1 MPTAK
6 HWSTVASTVN
16 TTLFPPSDEWH
27 FACTQSS
34 RVHQAK
40 QEGVAACHKPCNLQW
55 SDKLLKLVFPSM
67 ILIYLRCQRPRL
79 FISAADSD
87 ASDRTRRT
95 CCTRKTT
102 SGTQGN
108 LGSISAVSRVQS
120 SMPPEK
126 SSFERMSGGS
136 FSKQRLL
143 IEPIRGKRGQ
153 LRVIFSLNG
162 TKLLSSLQA
171 RWVFLWGQN
180 PSPALDKSVLTVVLS
195 WRYWYQFTFLHSA
208 AFGLSISPAQGH
220 L

>member
-55 SDKLLKLVFPSM
+55 SDKTEVSISYTQSLDGLGMCAAVWSSTISSARDPGFSFPQPTPTH
-67 ILIYLRCQRPRL
+67 LTAL
-79 FISAADSD
+79 AAP
-87 ASDRTRRT
+87 AARA
-95 CCTRKTT
+95 KTT
-102 SGTQGN
+102 SGTQDN

-120 SMPPEK
+120 SMLPEK

-143 IEPIRGKRGQ
+143 IEPIKDKRGRPNGYIQ
-153 LRVIFSLNG
+153 SERKKASVLFTSMVSL
-162 TKLLSSLQA
+162 
-171 RWVFLWGQN
+171 LWGHFR
-180 PSPALDKSVLTVVLS
+180 LLC
-195 WRYWYQFTFLHSA
+195 
-208 AFGLSISPAQGH
+208 
-220 L
+220 